1 MNYTK
6 QLPAGLLLMVVLLAA
21 FAAGNSDEDLRYSRI
36 KTALDRFTKA
46 YPQQK
51 VFLHTDKATY
61 RGGNTLWFKAY
72 LVNALSHFPDT
83 ISTNLYVEVISPFHT
98 RVQIKRIQL
107 FRGFGAG
114 DFTLSDTLPEGL
126 YQLRAYTSWMLNF
139 DQAFQFRRNFQ
150 LINPAYSRHISPRE
164 ARGNKREIGN
174 MPRFEEDIDLQFMP
188 EGGYLVEGIESVVA
202 FKAINRLGKGVDIDG
217 IITDDR
223 GNTVVPFTSYY
234 KGIGTFLLKPEK
246 GVRYFAHTQDGGK
259 MHKTALPLPLETGLV
274 MHADSR
280 EQVISVTI
288 ASNAPATVD
297 PSAREIIVTGQ
308 TGGGIY
314 FHKTVKLDNNTAELK
329 IPERVFPSGIMQLT
343 AFSGRGV
350 PLAERLVFV
359 GMREEMKIR
368 FMASD
373 TFTREGK
380 MILLEINTRSA
391 DGRPVPTDF
400 SLSVTREMNL
410 GRNENKDNICS
421 NLFLTSDLKG
431 FVEDP
436 LEYFKPGSPEALKAV
451 DNLMLTQGWRR
462 FDWSSLLAGNYP
474 EIRYFEERG
483 ISVYGKITHDF
494 FNIPLRN
501 CKVQLSVMD
510 EYNDVFTQQTSKD
523 GVFLFENMVYY
534 DTMNVKIEAWRPS
547 GRKNL
552 VILVPDDGFT
562 EVTGQQGDYSL
573 ITQSERD
580 NREYRQKRADEYKKA
595 TAEEQERL
603 KEERNSEI
611 SGFYG
616 EPDNVIR
623 SEELSRGYPNVFEA
637 LKGKVPGMQI
647 YGNRVIIRGINTLF
661 GSTQPLFLL
670 DGIPVHDAGVI
681 QSIPVEDIDRVE
693 ILKGPSTSMYGSRG
707 ANGVVAVYTKRGRF
721 MLRGVIE
728 FEMLG
733 YSAPRVFYEPKY
745 KPGAEPE
752 DNYTVYWDPVVRTN
766 AAGKARVLFSKPEI
780 GGNYRFDL
788 QGISYSG
795 HAAFVDTVI
804 YNE

>member
-1 MNYTK
+1 MKYRK
-6 QLPAGLLLMVVLLAA
+6 QLPAGFLLLVILLAA
-21 FAAGNSDEDLRYSRI
+21 FTAGNPDENLRYRRI

-51 VFLHTDKATY
+51 VFLHTDRATY

-83 ISTNLYVEVISPFHT
+83 ISTNLYVELISPFHT
-98 RVQIKRIQL
+98 RVEIKRIQL

-139 DQAFQFRRNFQ
+139 DPAFQFRKNFQ

-164 ARGNKREIGN
+164 ARGNKRKIDN
-174 MPRFEEDIDLQFMP
+174 MPGFEEDIDLQFMP

-202 FKAINRLGKGVDIDG
+202 FKAINKLGKGVDVDG
-217 IITDDR
+217 IITDDQ
-223 GNTVVPFTSYY
+223 GNRIASFTSYY

-246 GVRYFAHTQDGGK
+246 GVRYFAHTQDDGK
-259 MHKTALPLPLETGLV
+259 TRKTALPQPLETGLV
-274 MHADSR
+274 MRTDLR
-280 EQVISVTI
+280 EQVISVTLE
-288 ASNAPATVD
+288 SNAPATAD

-308 TGGGIY
+308 TGGKMY
-314 FHKTVKLDNNTAELK
+314 FHATVKLNNNSAQLK
-329 IPERVFPSGIMQLT
+329 IPEQVFPSGIMQLT

-368 FMASD
+368 FFASD

-391 DGRPVPTDF
+391 DGRPVPADF

-436 LEYFKPGSPEALKAV
+436 LEYFKPGSPEASKAV

-462 FDWSSLLAGNYP
+462 FDWSSLLAGDYP
-474 EIRYFEERG
+474 EIRYFEEKG
-483 ISVYGKITHDF
+483 ISVYGKITRDF
-494 FNIPLRN
+494 FNIPLKN

-510 EYNDVFTQQTSKD
+510 AYNDVFTQQTSD
-523 GVFLFENMVYY
+523 EGTFLFENMVYY
-534 DTMNVKIEAWRPS
+534 DTIKVKIEAWRPS
-547 GRKNL
+547 GRRNL
-552 VILVPDDGFT
+552 VIVVPDDGFA

-580 NREYRQKRADEYKKA
+580 NKAYRHKRAEEFKKA
-595 TAEEQERL
+595 TAEEQKRL
-603 KEERNSEI
+603 KEERNTEI
-611 SGFYG
+611 KGIYG

-623 SEELSRGYPNVFEA
+623 SEDFSPGHTNVLEA
-637 LKGKVPGMQI
+637 LKGRVPGMQI
-647 YGNRVIIRGINTLF
+647 NGNRVLIRGPNSF
-661 GSTQPLFLL
+661 YGSNQPLFLL
-670 DGIPVHDAGVI
+670 DGLPVMDVSTI

-693 ILKGPSTSMYGSRG
+693 ILKGPSAAIYGSRG

-721 MLRGVIE
+721 MKRGVIE

-752 DNYTVYWDPVVRTN
+752 DNYTVYWDPDIRTN
-766 AAGKARVLFSKPEI
+766 TAGKARVLFNKPEI
-780 GGNYRFDL
+780 EGNYRFDL

-804 YNE
+804 YSE